1 MTNERLLELAKNW
14 FVRYFFNSREVF
26 RSLFKL
32 TNFMELHLFYNEK
45 GGNLLQ
51 SESFIF

>member
-32 TNFMELHLFYNEK
+32 TNFMEIHLSNNEK
-45 GGNLLQ
+45 GGSLLN
-51 SESFIF
+51 SDSFIF